1 MKYKDRYVLENIA
14 DNSWR
19 MFRIMS
25 EFVEGFESMEDIKK
39 GVSFFGSAR
48 LTPRD
53 KYYNAAEKTA
63 YLLAKKGMSVITGGG
78 GGIMEAAN
86 KGAAQGGGI
95 SVGLNIELPH
105 EQVPNKYTNRSLG
118 FRYFF
123 ARKVM
128 FVKYATAFVV
138 FPGGFGTLD
147 ELFEALTLIQTKR
160 AKPFKVVLYGKE
172 YWEGLVNWIKQNAL
186 ELQCVSPCDTGL
198 YKVVDS
204 PEQVVKA
211 LKSTGKK

>member
-1 MKYKDRYVLENIA
+1 MKGRERYVLEHIT
-14 DNSWR
+14 DDSWR
-19 MFRIMS
+19 MFRIIS
-25 EFVEGFESMEDIKK
+25 EFVDGFELMADIKK

-86 KGAAQGGGI
+86 KGASLGGGV

-105 EQVPNKYTNRSLG
+105 EQQPNKYANMRLG

-186 ELQCVSPCDTGL
+186 ELKCVSPCDTGL
-198 YKVVDS
+198 FEVVNS
-204 PEQVVKA
+204 PDQVVKV
-211 LKSTGKK
+211 LKKTGKK